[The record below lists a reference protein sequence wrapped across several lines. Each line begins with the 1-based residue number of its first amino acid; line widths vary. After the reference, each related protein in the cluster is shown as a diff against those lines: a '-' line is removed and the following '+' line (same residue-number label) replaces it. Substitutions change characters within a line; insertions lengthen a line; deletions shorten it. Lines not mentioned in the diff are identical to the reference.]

1 MTAEKLKESIQDLVE
16 LPTLPSVVAELI
28 GQIESPDSTA
38 ADIERI
44 LVNDPALGAKVL
56 KLVNSAFY
64 GMTKKVGSI
73 RQAIVILGFSTIRS
87 LAISASVIDIFKD
100 RKSKHLH
107 MKDFWTH
114 SIGNAAAAR
123 MIALE
128 AREPDA
134 ELYFVCGLLHDIGK
148 LALSIIAERQ
158 FNKTLKLAERKG
170 LAFYDAEAFVF
181 TRPVHEDAAF
191 WLCESW
197 QLPERIIMAS
207 GNHHKV
213 ISNPELGKHAA
224 AVALANYLCASNKMG
239 HSGNFCDPVFPENA
253 QGCFPGLDFDRV
265 SEMFSSEIDK
275 TSGISEVLA

>member
-1 MTAEKLKESIQDLVE
+1 MTDEKLKESIQNLVE
-16 LPTLPSVVAELI
+16 LPTLPSVVADLI

-64 GMTKKVGSI
+64 GMTKKVGNI

-87 LAISASVIDIFKD
+87 LAISFSVIDIFKD
-100 RKSKHLH
+100 RKAKHLH
-107 MKDFWTH
+107 MKDFWAH

-123 MIALE
+123 IVALQADE
-128 AREPDA
+128 MDA
-134 ELYFVCGLLHDIGK
+134 EIYFVCGLLHDIGK

-158 FNKTLKLAERKG
+158 FNKTLKLAERKE
-170 LAFYDAEAFVF
+170 LAFLEAEAFVF

-197 QLPERIIMAS
+197 QLPEKIIMAA

-213 ISNPELGKHAA
+213 VVNPELGKHAA
-224 AVALANYLCASNKMG
+224 AVAIANYLCASSKMG
-239 HSGNFCDPVFPENA
+239 HSGNFCEPVLPEKA
-253 QGCFPGLDFDRV
+253 LSCFSGLDFDKI
-265 SEMFSSEIDK
+265 SQTFSSEIDK
-275 TSGISEVLA
+275 TSGISDVLA